1 MAATCAPGNKVD
13 AWRDEQYPSLISYH
27 DRMSA
32 YMSVLAVL
40 AGEETYNLTK
50 ELDGVAKAFKKPPQD
65 LPPDKK
71 KDFKLS

>member
-1 MAATCAPGNKVD
+1 
-13 AWRDEQYPSLISYH
+13 
-27 DRMSA
+27 
-32 YMSVLAVL
+32 MSVLAVL

-50 ELDGVAKAFKKPPQD
+50 ELDGVAKAVKKPPQD